1 VASVPFLRE
10 RGRILPRGL
19 QTFNMAKIDAK
30 VRLHQLK
37 RSSKTAEIQAYFTS
51 TVDEMILCYL
61 LMNKIKKKKTY
72 VA

>member
-1 VASVPFLRE
+1 
-10 RGRILPRGL
+10 
-19 QTFNMAKIDAK
+19 MAKIDAK